1 MDHPQKFVSTSQS
14 LTEIQA
20 HKQAHKAQLMQADT
34 ITTTTTVTKPK
45 PQDQDHGGDFPA
57 S

>member
-14 LTEIQA
+14 LIEIQA

-34 ITTTTTVTKPK
+34 VTTTTTVTKPK